1 MSTVTRVVDS
11 ADARYRE
18 LVEAGR
24 GLICTHDLAGTLLS
38 VNRAAAD
45 RLGYAPEDMVG
56 RSLAEFLAPSVRP
69 MFGQYLDRIAHQPSD
84 EGLMLV
90 VSRAGEE
97 RIWTYSNVRGQDGSG
112 RAYVLGHAQDITD
125 LKRSDARA
133 VEAEALRSVAQ
144 LALATAHEINNPL
157 TVIIGSLQLL
167 LVRGQV
173 SEETA
178 HSLERV
184 IRAAEQI
191 RDTVRNLSRITRLEL
206 SRQAPSLPEV
216 LDLRKSSAPQA

>member
-1 MSTVTRVVDS
+1 MSPLTRVVDS

>member
-1 MSTVTRVVDS
+1 MSPLTRVVDS

-24 GLICTHDLAGTLLS
+24 GLICTHDLAGILLS

-97 RIWTYSNVRGQDGSG
+97 RIWTYSNVRGQDGGG

-206 SRQAPSLPEV
+206 ARQSPSLPEV